1 MGVIQSLYLRLFAKL
16 RASRLRAEPA
26 LRERERRF
34 RQVVEAAPNAMVMI
48 GRAGEIVMVNAQ
60 AERAFGYARA
70 ELVGQP
76 VEMLVPERFRARH
89 PELRQT
95 FFFDPKPRPMGAG
108 RDLYGVRKD
117 GSEFPVEIGLNPIE
131 TDGETMVVSAIV
143 DITQRKAADLALR
156 ERELARTNRLM
167 HMFAL
172 TASIAN
178 EVNQPITAVVVSA
191 SAGLHWLA
199 AQPPDLESVRQTLK
213 TIIQEGKRAGEVTG
227 RIGALVK
234 QAPARTDRLNI
245 NDVIREALAMAQ
257 PELQKNRVELHNRL
271 LSGLPVVLADR
282 VQLQQ
287 VLLNLVSNAI
297 EAMTRVGES
306 ARELAV
312 ISGGGDAAGVFV
324 EVRDSG
330 PGLDQAQLERLF
342 DPFYT
347 TKPEGLGM
355 GLAVSRSI
363 IEAHGGR
370 LWAEPNQPGGAAFRF
385 TLPVAEE
392 TSTDPVPSEA

>member
-1 MGVIQSLYLRLFAKL
+1 
-16 RASRLRAEPA
+16 
-26 LRERERRF
+26 
-34 RQVVEAAPNAMVMI
+34 
-48 GRAGEIVMVNAQ
+48 
-60 AERAFGYARA
+60 
-70 ELVGQP
+70 
-76 VEMLVPERFRARH
+76 
-89 PELRQT
+89 
-95 FFFDPKPRPMGAG
+95 MGAG

-131 TDGETMVVSAIV
+131 TDEGTMVVSAIV

-167 HMFAL
+167 HMFEL

-178 EVNQPITAVVVSA
+178 EVNQPITAVVSSA
-191 SAGLHWLA
+191 SAGLRWLA
-199 AQPPDLESVRQTLK
+199 AQPPDLESAHQSLRRV
-213 TIIQEGKRAGEVTG
+213 IQEGKRAGEVTG

-257 PELQKNRVELHNRL
+257 PELQKNRVKLHNGL
-271 LSGLPVVLADR
+271 LSDLPVVLADR

-287 VLLNLVSNAI
+287 VLLNLVGNGI
-297 EAMTRVGES
+297 EAMTGAGES

-312 ISGGGDAAGVFV
+312 ISGGDAAGVFV

-355 GLAVSRSI
+355 GLTISRSI

-370 LWAEPNQPGGAAFRF
+370 LWAEPSQPSGAAFRF

-392 TSTDPVPSEA
+392 TDPLPSEA

>member
-1 MGVIQSLYLRLFAKL
+1 
-16 RASRLRAEPA
+16 
-26 LRERERRF
+26 
-34 RQVVEAAPNAMVMI
+34 
-48 GRAGEIVMVNAQ
+48 
-60 AERAFGYARA
+60 
-70 ELVGQP
+70 
-76 VEMLVPERFRARH
+76 
-89 PELRQT
+89 
-95 FFFDPKPRPMGAG
+95 MGAG

-172 TASIAN
+172 TVSIAN

-191 SAGLHWLA
+191 SAGLQWLA
-199 AQPPDLESVRQTLK
+199 AQPPDLESARQSLRL
-213 TIIQEGKRAGEVTG
+213 IIQEGKRAGEVTG

-245 NDVIREALAMAQ
+245 NDVVREALAMAQ
-257 PELQKNRVELHNRL
+257 PELQKNRVKLHNGL
-271 LSGLPVVLADR
+271 LSDLPVVLADR
-282 VQLQQ
+282 IQLQQ
-287 VLLNLVSNAI
+287 VLLNLVGNAI
-297 EAMTRVGES
+297 EAMTGVGES

-312 ISGGGDAAGVFV
+312 ISGSGDVAGVFV

-355 GLAVSRSI
+355 GLTISRSI

-370 LWAEPNQPGGAAFRF
+370 LWAEPNQPSGAAFRF
-385 TLPVAEE
+385 TLPVAGE
-392 TSTDPVPSEA
+392 TAT